1 MKDEMPLTDRDFA
14 GVRKSVMATIEARRT
29 HRAWTLRAMQLAF
42 AVLALLVGV
51 WWMTRT
57 TNIPRTT
64 APHPQAPEMAANTST
79 DQAANRLSPIFN
91 LPSHVATRD
100 LHHDRAPRIASRR
113 QHHHTP
119 VHEIAVLTEPLRLE
133 LRTDDPDIRII
144 WITNPTDS
152 R

>member
-14 GVRKSVMATIEARRT
+14 GVRRSVMAAIEARRT
-29 HRAWTLRAMQLAF
+29 RRAWTLRALQLAF
-42 AVLALLVGV
+42 AVLAVIVGA
-51 WWMTRT
+51 WWMTRPADT
-57 TNIPRTT
+57 PVTSAPGPRVPRFARTQSNTT
-64 APHPQAPEMAANTST
+64 AQQHDLGIIDP
-79 DQAANRLSPIFN
+79 L
-91 LPSHVATRD
+91 SHVATRD
-100 LHHDRAPRIASRR
+100 LHHDRTPRIASRR
-113 QHHHTP
+113 QHHHSP